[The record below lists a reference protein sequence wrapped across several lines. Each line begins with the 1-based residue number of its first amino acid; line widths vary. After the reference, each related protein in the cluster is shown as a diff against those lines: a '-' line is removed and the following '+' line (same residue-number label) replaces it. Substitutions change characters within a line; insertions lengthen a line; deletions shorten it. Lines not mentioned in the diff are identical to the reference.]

1 MGLSSSQ
8 ARLLTLTSR
17 QHSIEGEAHRLQA
30 NKLRLSND
38 SDTAYMKYL
47 NALDDTFLKTRQVK
61 NDTGAASWIDASI
74 NNLMRYQTS
83 DETTGKVFYVQDIGT
98 GKLYIP
104 TEIGRSFDSASNYRD
119 FVTGCDSS
127 ITYEE
132 VIENIEIEKKYQET
146 ISRGYDKV
154 LGATDADCQNV
165 LNDYY
170 RAKTLQENLYNKAYA
185 VKRTLPSKNTAGN
198 YYAGE
203 KSQIGMDYLN
213 AIAELRATSEYD
225 SNYTAAEKKIIAA
238 SVALVRCM
246 DVVNPESVVTD
257 NSDQGFASNTMTV
270 TYALDKIESSKNDN
284 IYTSSS
290 NKYGFTET
298 FLSMLNGGTVT
309 WCGQQRT
316 NIDFK
321 YIGDPDPIVIDVKLP
336 LNIYD
341 ISIEVDNVSTT
352 INNILSTYGAGAAT
366 MGQALTNIFNRVTQ
380 SKPLKT
386 FLNSHAISEEDI
398 THYLEYK
405 EAAARYAS
413 YTPIYV
419 WKASDEVKAAYYEEI
434 YNAITAAGGWIEA
447 DEARAKNGT
456 WVSNMV
462 KNAQV
467 IITDWD
473 ESKEILTNTT
483 TALVTNLKEV
493 TDQNYIEKVSQEYED
508 TLNTINAKDARFDK
522 RLAQLES
529 ERSAIMTEVDGLKSV
544 MKNNIE
550 KTFKVFG

>member
-104 TEIGRSFDSASNYRD
+104 TEIGNKFDSSTGMRE
-119 FVTGCDSS
+119 FVMACDPS
-127 ITYEE
+127 IEYEE
-132 VIENIEIEKKYQET
+132 HNENEQIEKKYLEM
-146 ISRGYDKV
+146 ISKGYDTV
-154 LGATDADCQNV
+154 LAPTIEESNRLVSEYYEARVKEAGTIGAAKSALNQYPLANSDGNYTASTENSVVGQQYRNVISNIINQPEYRTTYTAQERKLLEESLLFMNV
-165 LNDYY
+165 LNQVFPDKETVRYSDYTEETVY
-170 RAKTLQENLYNKAYA
+170 AISEISSAKNGKKYTTSTIEYGETNTL
-185 VKRTLPSKNTAGN
+185 
-198 YYAGE
+198 
-203 KSQIGMDYLN
+203 
-213 AIAELRATSEYD
+213 
-225 SNYTAAEKKIIAA
+225 
-238 SVALVRCM
+238 
-246 DVVNPESVVTD
+246 
-257 NSDQGFASNTMTV
+257 
-270 TYALDKIESSKNDN
+270 
-284 IYTSSS
+284 
-290 NKYGFTET
+290 
-298 FLSMLNGGTVT
+298 LSMLNGGTLSWVGKKGVSKIFDDT
-309 WCGQQRT
+309 SKPKESVQT
-316 NIDFK
+316 NYNFDID
-321 YIGDPDPIVIDVKLP
+321 
-336 LNIYD
+336 IYNYTYT
-341 ISIEVDNVSTT
+341 VNGTSTT
-352 INNILSTYGAGAAT
+352 LNDVLQANAPECST
-366 MGQALTNIFNRVTQ
+366 MGEAIYKILKRVASLRSPVSEFLSSNGITKDDIKNYQEYRQAAEVY
-380 SKPLKT
+380 KT
-386 FLNSHAISEEDI
+386 
-398 THYLEYK
+398 Y
-405 EAAARYAS
+405 EAVM
-413 YTPIYV
+413 V
-419 WKASDEVKAAYYEEI
+419 WKANDPVKAAYYEEI